1 MILVVST
8 YLLVA
13 FAAVIGAN
21 TDGLSISAWF
31 ASQGATGF
39 AEAVGS
45 LAPFGIVLVGLAAI
59 FSSTS
64 ALNATLFSSA
74 RVSFAMSRDGFLPP
88 ILSKISKNHVPH
100 MALFASS
107 VIVLTVALL
116 LDVEGVAAAADI
128 MFLLIFLLIN
138 VSVIKIRREMSD
150 ELQYGFM
157 MPFFPAIPI
166 IALVLQ
172 LLLAINLFEMSMLAW
187 LSAGVWIMAG
197 VIIYFVYAKKH
208 GEKFTPFILL
218 EENLDKAK
226 RDYQIMMPVQHG
238 HISETLAVYTSRI
251 AHETQAAL
259 LLASVVS
266 LPHYAPKEEAA
277 KGLLDAAPYVKA
289 AGGHIV
295 KSVPVS
301 TVIGRSE
308 TAARGIVALC
318 KERKTNL
325 MVLGWKGYTETKG
338 YKMGTTL
345 DRVIEHAPCDIV
357 VIKPGET
364 GLHTGEK
371 IKRILIPSNG
381 TYHSFLAARM
391 AIALLDHASNAK
403 ITVLNI
409 NNSGESRDR
418 IERRLAPMCK
428 VLKHHDYEIVIH
440 DREDVMDAI
449 LEEAETH
456 DLVVLGANNEGMLTR
471 MLFGKLNERI
481 AEHCKKTI
489 MLAKTDLGV
498 RSWISRWIGRRG

>member
-1 MILVVST
+1 VSQ
-8 YLLVA
+8 
-13 FAAVIGAN
+13 
-21 TDGLSISAWF
+21 WF
-31 ASQGATGF
+31 AKEGATGF
-39 AEAVGS
+39 AEAVGN
-45 LAPFGIVLVGLAAI
+45 LAPFGVVLVGLAAI

-88 ILSKISKNHVPH
+88 ILSKISKNRVPH

-138 VSVIKIRREMSD
+138 LSVIKIRREMSD
-150 ELQYGFM
+150 EMQYGFM

-172 LLLAINLFEMSMLAW
+172 LLLAINLFEMSALAW
-187 LSAGVWIMAG
+187 LSAGAWIG
-197 VIIYFVYAKKH
+197 VGVVVYFVYAKAH

-218 EENLDKAK
+218 EEHKEKAK
-226 RDYQIMMPVQHG
+226 RDTQIMLPVQHG
-238 HISETLAVYTSRI
+238 HISETLAVYTARI
-251 AHETQAAL
+251 AEKTKSEL
-259 LLASVVS
+259 LLASIVS
-266 LPHYAPKEEAA
+266 LPHYAPEQEAQN
-277 KGLLDAAPYVKA
+277 GLLDAKPFVKA
-289 AGGHIV
+289 AAKHV
-295 KSVPVS
+295 TKKVTLS

-325 MVLGWKGYTETKG
+325 LVLGWKGYTETKG

-381 TYHSFLAARM
+381 TYHSILAARM
-391 AIALLDHASNAK
+391 AMALLDDGKKAK

-409 NNSGESRDR
+409 NATGESKVR
-418 IERRLAPMCK
+418 IKRRLAPMCK
-428 VLKHHDYEIVIH
+428 LLKHHNVKVVIQE
-440 DREDVMDAI
+440 REDVMNAI
-449 LEEAETH
+449 LEEAEMH
-456 DLVVLGANNEGMLTR
+456 DLVVLGANNEGVLTR

-481 AEHCKKTI
+481 ASHCKKTI
-489 MLAKTDLGV
+489 ILAKTDLGV
-498 RSWISRWIGRRG
+498 RSWIARWIGRRG